1 MPAAGLAAMP
11 ARPLEAVMQ
20 PLRTPTADRRLVA
33 FYAALFAVVAAM
45 IAALVAIPTSAGAQ
59 PATEVVVV
67 SDIPVTPINGHAT
80 MLLGSDDGVISIN
93 CDGGSGPNRALG
105 GPVVPA
111 IVLERLDP
119 DATRLRIASWGPTN
133 TQAVNGVQVFI
144 ACDFE
149 ATVQVA
155 PLLRRLHRPDGG
167 GLIRSGQGSSQ

>member
-20 PLRTPTADRRLVA
+20 PLRTLIGQRRLVA
-33 FYAALFAVVAAM
+33 FYAVLFAAVAAM
-45 IAALVAIPTSAGAQ
+45 LAALVAIPTSAGAQ

-67 SDIPVTPINGHAT
+67 SDIPVTPINGYAT
-80 MLLGSDDGVISIN
+80 LLLGSEDGVISIN
-93 CDGGSGPNRALG
+93 CDGGSGPNRVLG
-105 GPVVPA
+105 GRVVPA

-119 DATRLRIASWGPTN
+119 DATRLRITSWGTN
-133 TQAVNGVQVFI
+133 TPAVNRVQVFI

-167 GLIRSGQGSSQ
+167 GLIRSGQMSSQ

>member
-1 MPAAGLAAMP
+1 
-11 ARPLEAVMQ
+11 MQ
-20 PLRTPTADRRLVA
+20 PLRTRTADRRLLA

-45 IAALVAIPTSAGAQ
+45 GAALLAIPTSADAQ

-105 GPVVPA
+105 GPVVPG

-119 DATRLRIASWGPTN
+119 DATRLRITSWGTN
-133 TQAVNGVQVFI
+133 TPAVNRVQVFI
-144 ACDFE
+144 GCAFE

-167 GLIRSGQGSSQ
+167 GLIRSGQVSSQ